1 MIEFKMPS
9 LGADMDEAMLVGWLV
24 APGDRVARGD
34 VIAEVETDKG
44 IMEVECWDDG
54 VIAELLVEPSSE
66 KLPVGTPLARIGSG
80 EPTMAESEPVSEP
93 VEVRE
98 PVSVAARARTDVTR
112 APPHVVRAVAP
123 PVRHLAHQ
131 LGVDITS
138 VTPTGPDGSITR
150 DDVKRAATR
159 RRMSP
164 RARRLAAERGVDP
177 TTIEAT
183 GPEGMIVVADL
194 AGARS
199 ASAETETPL
208 PETPL
213 PETPLPET
221 PLPETSVPEMSG
233 LERAGAASPE
243 AAEPEPSDPAL
254 AMRRAI
260 ARSMARS
267 NREIPQYSLVTQI
280 DMKPALDWLSSTN
293 ADRSVTSRILPAAL
307 FAKATA
313 LALRDV
319 PELNGHY
326 ENDGFLQAD
335 EINLGMAIS
344 LRTGGLVAP
353 AIRNADML
361 TLDELMA
368 ALDDLVTRARSWKLR
383 TSEMTSATA
392 TLTNLGERGVATA
405 FPIVIPPQVAIIGL
419 GRVMERPVA
428 VDGMVAVRPTVDA
441 TLTADHRATDGHRGG
456 LFLAALDRRLQ
467 EPEKL

>member
-150 DDVKRAATR
+150 DDVKCAATR

-164 RARRLAAERGVDP
+164 RARRLAAPLHSATMAGVSRD
-177 TTIEAT
+177 
-183 GPEGMIVVADL
+183 
-194 AGARS
+194 
-199 ASAETETPL
+199 AETAGP
-208 PETPL
+208 
-213 PETPLPET
+213 
-221 PLPETSVPEMSG
+221 S
-233 LERAGAASPE
+233 RAF
-243 AAEPEPSDPAL
+243 
-254 AMRRAI
+254 
-260 ARSMARS
+260 
-267 NREIPQYSLVTQI
+267 QI
-280 DMKPALDWLSSTN
+280 RW
-293 ADRSVTSRILPAAL
+293 
-307 FAKATA
+307 
-313 LALRDV
+313 
-319 PELNGHY
+319 
-326 ENDGFLQAD
+326 
-335 EINLGMAIS
+335 
-344 LRTGGLVAP
+344 
-353 AIRNADML
+353 
-361 TLDELMA
+361 
-368 ALDDLVTRARSWKLR
+368 
-383 TSEMTSATA
+383 
-392 TLTNLGERGVATA
+392 
-405 FPIVIPPQVAIIGL
+405 
-419 GRVMERPVA
+419 
-428 VDGMVAVRPTVDA
+428 
-441 TLTADHRATDGHRGG
+441 
-456 LFLAALDRRLQ
+456 
-467 EPEKL
+467 